1 MNQEVATTD
10 YLMKT
15 FEKIK
20 KNIMSKVDEV
30 VLHLIQK
37 RLGYNNEEFAL
48 FKNNPRNIEL
58 IARYKEFSKKLIVL
72 KVVESKGCN
81 SNHNVG
87 DKFYFDHVGNILT
100 DLCPSK
106 ICAYSLNSAL
116 MMVFAANEMIFA
128 GMDPNNI
135 RFNRASCFDV
145 GIECGGVG
153 RIVLEL
159 SIEDK

>member
-1 MNQEVATTD
+1 
-10 YLMKT
+10 MKI
-15 FEKIK
+15 FEKII
-20 KNIMSKVDEV
+20 NYIMVKVDEIF
-30 VLHLIQK
+30 LQIIK
-37 RLGYNNEEFAL
+37 RRLGYNKEEFEL

-58 IARYKEFSKKLIVL
+58 IARYKELSKKYIVL

-87 DKFYFDHVGNILT
+87 DKFYFDYAGNILT
-100 DLCPSK
+100 DLCPAK
-106 ICAYSLNSAL
+106 ICGYSLNSAL

-128 GMDPNNI
+128 GVDPNNI
-135 RFNRASCFDV
+135 RFKRASCFDV

-159 SIEDK
+159 SIEDKLVT

>member
-1 MNQEVATTD
+1 MV
-10 YLMKT
+10 
-15 FEKIK
+15 
-20 KNIMSKVDEV
+20 KVDET
-30 VLHLIQK
+30 VLQIIKK
-37 RLGYNNEEFAL
+37 RLGYNKEEFAL
-48 FKNNPRNIEL
+48 FKNNPRNTEL
-58 IARYKEFSKKLIVL
+58 ITRHKEFSKKRIVL
-72 KVVESKGCN
+72 NVVESKGCN

-87 DKFYFDHVGNILT
+87 DKFYFDHAGNILT

-128 GMDPNNI
+128 GVDPNNI
-135 RFNRASCFDV
+135 RFKRASCFDV

-159 SIEDK
+159 SIEDKLVT

>member
-1 MNQEVATTD
+1 MV
-10 YLMKT
+10 KI
-15 FEKIK
+15 EKI
-20 KNIMSKVDEV
+20 
-30 VLHLIQK
+30 VLQIIQK
-37 RLGYNNEEFAL
+37 RLGFNNEEFEL

-58 IARYKEFSKKLIVL
+58 ITRYKEFSKKSIVL

-87 DKFYFDHVGNILT
+87 DKFYFDYAGNILT

-106 ICAYSLNSAL
+106 ICGYSLNSAL

-128 GMDPNNI
+128 GVDPNNI
-135 RFNRASCFDV
+135 RFKRASCFDV

-159 SIEDK
+159 SIEDQLVT

>member
-1 MNQEVATTD
+1 
-10 YLMKT
+10 MKT

-20 KNIMSKVDEV
+20 IYIMVKVNEI
-30 VLHLIQK
+30 VLRIMQK
-37 RLGYNNEEFAL
+37 RLGYNKEEFAL
-48 FKNNPRNIEL
+48 FKKNPRNIEL
-58 IARYKEFSKKLIVL
+58 ITRHKEFSKKRIVL

-81 SNHNVG
+81 SKHNVG
-87 DKFYFDHVGNILT
+87 DKFYFDHAGNILT

-128 GMDPNNI
+128 GVDPNSI
-135 RFNRASCFDV
+135 RFKRASCFDV
-145 GIECGGVG
+145 GIECGGWG

-159 SIEDK
+159 SIENK